1 VRGITG
7 PLGAPLLPGAARAG
21 GARDDR
27 TVAIRHGLDAPAAG
41 VGPRRVVGLTEAE
54 RLLELSLPAVPAS
67 CPRARHDVSAVVQGR
82 GVDVAAVELAVS
94 EAVSNVVLHAYRDHR
109 EEGEEGSV
117 HLRVTAGGGGVWVL
131 VADDGVGMS
140 PRDDSPGLG
149 LGLRVI
155 ASASDELWIIQG
167 EPGTRVHMRFA
178 VTEARVERPR

>member
-1 VRGITG
+1 
-7 PLGAPLLPGAARAG
+7 
-21 GARDDR
+21 
-27 TVAIRHGLDAPAAG
+27 
-41 VGPRRVVGLTEAE
+41 LTEAE

-67 CPRARHDVSAVVQGR
+67 CPQARHDVRAVVRGR

-94 EAVSNVVLHAYRDHR
+94 EAVSNVVVHAYRDR
-109 EEGEEGSV
+109 DDGIEYGPI

-140 PRDDSPGLG
+140 PRDDSARLG

-178 VTEARVERPR
+178 VSKPRIERRQ

>member
-1 VRGITG
+1 VQGTTG
-7 PLGAPLLPGAARAG
+7 PLGAPLLLDAGRAG

-27 TVAIRHGLDAPAAG
+27 TVAIRHGLNAPAAG
-41 VGPRRVVGLTEAE
+41 VGPMRVAGLIEPE

-67 CPRARHDVSAVVQGR
+67 CPQARHDVSAAVQGR
-82 GVDVAAVELAVS
+82 GIDVAAVELAVS
-94 EAVSNVVLHAYRDHR
+94 EAVTNVVLHAYRDR
-109 EEGEEGSV
+109 AEGEHGAI

-178 VTEARVERPR
+178 ATEARVERPR

>member
-1 VRGITG
+1 M
-7 PLGAPLLPGAARAG
+7 
-21 GARDDR
+21 
-27 TVAIRHGLDAPAAG
+27 
-41 VGPRRVVGLTEAE
+41 RVVGLTEAE

-67 CPRARHDVSAVVQGR
+67 CPRARHDVSAVLQGR
-82 GVDVAAVELAVS
+82 AVDVAAVELAVS
-94 EAVSNVVLHAYRDHR
+94 EAVTNVVLHAYRDR
-109 EEGEEGSV
+109 EEGEDGRI

-131 VADDGVGMS
+131 VADDGVGMT

-178 VTEARVERPR
+178 VTKARVERPR